1 MPARRPRRRPRTG
14 RRALTAS
21 LHWTTLRD
29 VRMQRGRISMTKS
42 ILLLIALCFA
52 VPETA
57 MAQNREGLRSLQG
70 AQGPNQ
76 NDQGFQSLQ
85 GVPDT
90 LLRTERGLQSV
101 ITAPRSACQLGS
113 QSVRVCN
120 NDFQSCNSA
129 CTSTFISDLADT
141 SGCIQRCCN
150 NFSACLSIRGCANL
164 TSLDCSPTSTNR
176 AIRNLR
182 AQ

>member
-1 MPARRPRRRPRTG
+1 MRTTQSLG
-14 RRALTAS
+14 LTAS

-42 ILLLIALCFA
+42 MLLLIGLFLA
-52 VPETA
+52 VPLGAAE
-57 MAQNREGLRSLQG
+57 AQTGGINNQG
-70 AQGPNQ
+70 SQAAP
-76 NDQGFQSLQ
+76 FQSLS
-85 GVPDT
+85 P
-90 LLRTERGLQSV
+90 
-101 ITAPRSACQLGS
+101 ARSLCGAGS

-129 CTSTFISDLADT
+129 CSGTFITDLADT